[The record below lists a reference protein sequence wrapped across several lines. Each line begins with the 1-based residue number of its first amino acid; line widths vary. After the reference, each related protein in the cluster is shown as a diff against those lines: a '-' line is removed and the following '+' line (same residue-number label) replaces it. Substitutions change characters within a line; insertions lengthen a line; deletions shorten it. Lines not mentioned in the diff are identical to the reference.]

1 MSKGQT
7 RVLVLLG
14 VLLALEMMRQPAIK
28 AFFQQVVYTL
38 NNNLTATF
46 NPGAGQSIAQQVQSK
61 PDSKGNCPPGYVM
74 ANGTCY
80 NVKGV

>member
-14 VLLALEMMRQPAIK
+14 VLLALEMVLQPTIK
-28 AFFQQVVYTL
+28 TFFGQVAYTI
-38 NNNLTATF
+38 NSNLT
-46 NPGAGQSIAQQVQSK
+46 GAGSSQSIAQQVQQK

-74 ANGTCY
+74 TNGTCY